1 MITWHPYVY
10 HEVRTTLFLQP
21 LEKLVVLIDAYSE
34 SRWLEVEHPVV
45 LPDRRLGVA
54 EGGRNFLQ
62 SLIV

>member
-1 MITWHPYVY
+1 
-10 HEVRTTLFLQP
+10 

-54 EGGRNFLQ
+54 EGERNFLQ